1 MPPVRTPKVLRSRKS
16 RSPGRPVAGIRD
28 QRASLLDAAQRSFAH
43 AGFAGSSLRQIAL
56 EAKVTPALAHYY
68 FADKAAL
75 LEAVITDRVGPL
87 VQGIAVDMAEAGP
100 DPIAGLVAFVHSYT
114 TTAVHNPWV
123 PQLIV
128 REVLSEQ
135 GVLREAFAVRFASA
149 MTSQLRKIIV
159 RGQRAG
165 TFRSDIR
172 PAAAVMSLIS
182 LCVLPFIAAPLVTG
196 VLGIQV
202 DAAHAESLAN
212 HHLKIFLDGI
222 EATP

>member
-1 MPPVRTPKVLRSRKS
+1 MPPVRTTNPLRNRKP
-16 RSPGRPVAGIRD
+16 RSPGRPVAGVRD
-28 QRASLLDAAQRSFAH
+28 QRASLLDAAQHSFAH

-68 FADKAAL
+68 FADKASL
-75 LEAVITDRVGPL
+75 LEAVITHRVAPL
-87 VQGIAVDMAEAGP
+87 IQGIAKEVADAGP
-100 DPIAGLVAFVHSYT
+100 DPIAALGTFVHSYT
-114 TTAVHNPWV
+114 ATAVRNPWV

-135 GVLREAFAVRFASA
+135 GVLREAFAVRFATA

-165 TFRSDIR
+165 TFRRDVQ
-172 PAAAVMSLIS
+172 PAAAVMSLMS
-182 LCVLPFIAAPLVTG
+182 LCVLPFIATPLVSG